1 FHSSWR
7 SAGAARPPRAAS
19 INTVR
24 KSITPAARG
33 LGIDVRLYE
42 VRSGIELEPA
52 LAAAVRDG
60 VQALYMSEA
69 PHLLVL
75 RGRRWRTCGYRRCT
89 HSGNTCNPA
98 GAGWTLG
105 HEAAESPSAAVPG
118 LSCLW
123 MSNKRASC
131 TAYGR
136 ARAAYRQRKGAAMT
150 VVCTENWI
158 RLDARERLAVHL
170 AILFGTETL
179 RMTWS
184 SGSGCVP
191 WAFGTSRLHP
201 ERRGRIPMSR
211 D

>member
-1 FHSSWR
+1 VTAGFRSISFALSATISFDGAFHSSWR

-105 HEAAESPSAAVPG
+105 REAAESPSAAVPG
-118 LSCLW
+118 LSRLCEPDHTVPACSRTTL
-123 MSNKRASC
+123 SS
-131 TAYGR
+131 
-136 ARAAYRQRKGAAMT
+136 AR
-150 VVCTENWI
+150 
-158 RLDARERLAVHL
+158 D
-170 AILFGTETL
+170 
-179 RMTWS
+179 
-184 SGSGCVP
+184 
-191 WAFGTSRLHP
+191 
-201 ERRGRIPMSR
+201 
-211 D
+211 